1 MTAREPIIKRPP
13 AQGRPVD
20 RIVAGLA
27 AIWLFC
33 AVAASLWFFLGFYET
48 DPGIS
53 AASSA
58 ALLSLGLGAFAIIP
72 GAVILRL
79 AWTAWR
85 CGFQPKQGLWILVL
99 ALPWFG
105 LSLIAGQSDWMP
117 IWLTIFPLLLAT
129 PISLWAVISIVLE
142 RRARAKR

>member
-1 MTAREPIIKRPP
+1 
-13 AQGRPVD
+13 VD

-27 AIWLFC
+27 AVWLLC
-33 AVAASLWFFLGFYET
+33 AIAATLWFFLGFYET
-48 DPGIS
+48 DPGFS

-72 GAVILRL
+72 GALILRL

-85 CGFQPKQGLWILVL
+85 RGFRTAQGVWTLLL
-99 ALPWFG
+99 ALPWIG
-105 LSLIAGQSDWMP
+105 LSLMAGQSDWMP

-129 PISLWAVISIVLE
+129 PISLWAGLSMVLE
-142 RRARAKR
+142 QRARAKPRAKR

>member
-33 AVAASLWFFLGFYET
+33 AVAATLWFFLGFYET
-48 DPGIS
+48 DPGFS

-85 CGFQPKQGLWILVL
+85 YGFRPVHGLWTLVL
-99 ALPWFG
+99 ALPWIG
-105 LSLIAGQSDWMP
+105 LSLMARPSEWMP

-129 PISLWAVISIVLE
+129 PISLWAIVSIILE
-142 RRARAKR
+142 RRARAKP